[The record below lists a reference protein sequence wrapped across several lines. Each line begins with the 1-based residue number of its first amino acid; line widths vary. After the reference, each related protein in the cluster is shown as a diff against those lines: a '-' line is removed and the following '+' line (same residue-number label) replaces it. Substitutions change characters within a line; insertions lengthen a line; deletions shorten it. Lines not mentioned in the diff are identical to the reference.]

1 MAVVDD
7 DTSLCKAL
15 RRLLSAWEMRAVTY
29 PSAEAF
35 LEDFPPPPL
44 DCLILDIQLG
54 GMSGFDLEEE
64 LRETGCVVPVIFI
77 TAQDVAENP
86 RASARD
92 RSRLRSQGGTR
103 RGVARCHSPGG
114 GATAMNGETHDG
126 MRGSAHSAE
135 TAREVCQK
143 GMSSPTAHRVK

>member
-64 LRETGCVVPVIFI
+64 LRETGCVVPGIFI
-77 TAQDVAENP
+77 TAQDVAETRE
-86 RASARD
+86 RALETGAGYVRKAEPGEVLRD
-92 RSRLRSQGGTR
+92 AILQAVGQQR
-103 RGVARCHSPGG
+103 
-114 GATAMNGETHDG
+114 
-126 MRGSAHSAE
+126 
-135 TAREVCQK
+135 
-143 GMSSPTAHRVK
+143 

>member
-77 TAQDVAENP
+77 TAQDVAETRE
-86 RASARD
+86 RALETGAGYVRKAEPGEVLRD
-92 RSRLRSQGGTR
+92 AILQAVGQQR
-103 RGVARCHSPGG
+103 
-114 GATAMNGETHDG
+114 
-126 MRGSAHSAE
+126 
-135 TAREVCQK
+135 
-143 GMSSPTAHRVK
+143 